1 MLPIAKRLLSYF
13 LLLLMLTAPAAQGQQ
28 VIEEDTNEFGLWG
41 GGSFDSPTII
51 GTVEERKF
59 FISGLRYGRVF
70 AASKRVAYEYTFDLI
85 PAAVVFQPEGSR
97 FTSSGVARTGA
108 VIYGAGLAPVGLKAY
123 FGRRNRVRPFADGSA
138 GFLCFQEP
146 VPLNIPRATKFNWA
160 FDFGG
165 GIQIA
170 AGGRRAITVGYKL
183 HHISNGGRS
192 EVNPGVDANLFY
204 AGFSIF
210 K

>member
-1 MLPIAKRLLSYF
+1 MPIANRVLIYF
-13 LLLLMLTAPAAQGQQ
+13 LLLLALTALPAHGQE
-28 VIEEDTNEFGLWG
+28 VIEEDTNEFGFWG
-41 GGSFDSPTII
+41 GGSFDSPTVI
-51 GTVEERKF
+51 GTAEERKF
-59 FISGLRYGRVF
+59 FITGLRYGRVF

-85 PAAVVFQPEGSR
+85 PAAVVFQPQGSR
-97 FTSSGVARTGA
+97 FTRSGLDRTGA
-108 VIYGAGLAPVGLKAY
+108 AIYGVGLAPAGLKAY
-123 FGRRNRVRPFADGSA
+123 FGRRNRVRPFVDGSG
-138 GFLCFQEP
+138 GFLYFQEP